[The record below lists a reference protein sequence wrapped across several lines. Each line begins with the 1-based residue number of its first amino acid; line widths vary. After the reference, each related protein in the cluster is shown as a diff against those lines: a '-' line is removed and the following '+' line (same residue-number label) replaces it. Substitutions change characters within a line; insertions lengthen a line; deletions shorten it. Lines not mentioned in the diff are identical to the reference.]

1 MLMNSDNYEILT
13 RYYEWPSS
21 ANGQWSNEVGADNVF
36 ASEAEAWLAVAELKT
51 LGNDWAEADYTVA
64 TIAAQFEGGAE

>member
-1 MLMNSDNYEILT
+1 MNSDNYEILT
-13 RYYEWPSS
+13 RYN
-21 ANGQWSNEVGADNVF
+21 AQWSNEVGADNVF